1 LFSSESS
8 LLKNSLSN
16 GAATPRFYVRI
27 EAAKGAESPLEG
39 AEPTVEE
46 QRLGTLLALLGFQ
59 LIHDTGPPEPI
70 MQESLT

>member
-1 LFSSESS
+1 MAQPHPDSTSGSRLRRGP
-8 LLKNSLSN
+8 NH
-16 GAATPRFYVRI
+16 
-27 EAAKGAESPLEG
+27 PLEG